1 MKKVISVLIT
11 LCISAVALVGC
22 GNKENH
28 KNKDLDIVKRKI
40 EQNASNSGNSMS
52 TGGGAST
59 SIVTSNN
66 SNSEA
71 VKKLNDFE
79 NTIKQNNELLKSA
92 YKDKIEAEKS
102 SMELRL
108 NEKLQLDLQKLKLGM
123 DKSLKKDATLEDKN
137 KKQIELKDKYK
148 EELDKQRKLYEDKK
162 NNLKKIFDDYDNKIK
177 DAEGKRDSVIQAMNS
192 EEKTSKEN
200 ADVNSQNKE
209 KEASVAEFKK
219 YKDSINEVVKWRNGE
234 LKKIK

>member
-22 GNKENH
+22 GNKEND
-28 KNKDLDIVKRKI
+28 KNKDLDIAKRKI

-52 TGGGAST
+52 TGGSSGP

-79 NTIKQNNELLKSA
+79 NTIKENNELLKSA

-102 SMELRL
+102 AMELRI
-108 NEKLQLDLQKLKLGM
+108 NEKLQLDLEKLKLGM
-123 DKSLKKDATLEDKN
+123 DKNLKKDATLEDKN
-137 KKQIELKDKYK
+137 KKQTELKDKYK

-162 NNLKKIFDDYDNKIK
+162 NNLKKIFEDYNNKIK
-177 DAEGKRDSVIQAMNS
+177 EAEGKRDSVIQAMNS
-192 EEKTSKEN
+192 AEKTSKEN
-200 ADVNSQNKE
+200 VDVDSQKKE
-209 KEASVAEFKK
+209 KEASIAEFKK